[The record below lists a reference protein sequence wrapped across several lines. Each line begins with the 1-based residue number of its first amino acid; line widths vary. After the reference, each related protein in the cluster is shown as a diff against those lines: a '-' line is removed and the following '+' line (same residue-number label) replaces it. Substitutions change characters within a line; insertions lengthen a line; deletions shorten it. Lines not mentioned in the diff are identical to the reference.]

1 MKPGTRLK
9 SAACSTEVVVIKA
22 TEKAIECGGVPMAE
36 NASGDGSPNAAFA
49 GGSVMG
55 KRYVDADG
63 TVELLCVKPGA
74 GSLALEGVPL
84 VLKEAKPLPA
94 SD

>member
-22 TEKAIECGGVPMAE
+22 AGGVIECGGVPMAE
-36 NASGDGSPNAAFA
+36 DASGDGAPDAAFA
-49 GGSVMG
+49 SGSVMG

-74 GSLALEGVPL
+74 GSLALNRVAM
-84 VLKEAKPLPA
+84 VLKEAKPLPS